1 MSSPIEELV
10 DAVKARLALGPEAGP
25 LLQEVLRAIV
35 NEPGGLKGFLDK
47 LNASGLGAQASSWIG
62 KADSP
67 PLSTQ
72 GAVHAFGAETIA
84 KLANKAGVDPGVA
97 AGALAYATPKIIGF
111 LTAGG
116 TIPSVTPAA
125 VAAFL
130 GASPAGGATA
140 GTRPI
145 STAAPAPVEAAP
157 KEDATGLR
165 RWILPAIIIILALAF
180 LAHFWGE
187 KNEPPAPPAPAA
199 TTPAPHY

>member
-1 MSSPIEELV
+1 V
-10 DAVKARLALGPEAGP
+10 
-25 LLQEVLRAIV
+25 Q
-35 NEPGGLKGFLDK
+35 
-47 LNASGLGAQASSWIG
+47 
-62 KADSP
+62 
-67 PLSTQ
+67 
-72 GAVHAFGAETIA
+72 AFGADTIA

-130 GASPAGGATA
+130 GASPASSATA

-145 STAAPAPVEAAP
+145 PSVAQAPVQASPKEEAA
-157 KEDATGLR
+157 GLR
-165 RWILPAIIIILALAF
+165 RWILPAIIILLALAF

-187 KNEPPAPPAPAA
+187 KNEPAAPPAPAA